1 MKDNYIVPVH
11 PRPGT
16 ETPHELNAPSFY
28 LLDRYLKAKATEL
41 FDVAHS
47 QGLPVLQTGRY
58 QNLTYNIKVSSELS
72 ILKILKYILGG
83 ILDRPKMWP
92 TFIRWPGTFAIAK
105 SVSSKF
111 NLSNQ

>member
-58 QNLTYNIKVSSELS
+58 QNLTYNIKVSSQFS
-72 ILKILKYILGG
+72 ILKNFKIHL
-83 ILDRPKMWP
+83 
-92 TFIRWPGTFAIAK
+92 RWNFGQTKDVADIYTVAWYFCHCQI
-105 SVSSKF
+105 S
-111 NLSNQ
+111 LI